1 MFSID
6 EFKINTRN
14 PPIAVI
20 TGLPKGTTKKFVYL
34 EKYKPSIDDL
44 EDKTILKNLTE
55 KQVEDLTT
63 AIKTGYEP
71 EDNKLIKPYY
81 AILDELKKSKQRL
94 VIKEGKL
101 FPLPNPLKVERVYT
115 AGISGSGKSFF
126 SANYIKEYLKIHKK
140 NEFFLT
146 SQIEEDAILDKLD
159 PIRISPQEL
168 VENGVDIEDAKNSI
182 WCFDDVYSIED
193 KINRNMVIHII
204 DNLAET
210 SRHDNISLMIT
221 SHLISNGLI
230 SRKILNESTK
240 VVLFPKSNKKN
251 IVYFLEK
258 YERFEPHD
266 IKRFINLNSRWVM
279 LDKQNQIPI
288 VLYERGAYIL

>member
-1 MFSID
+1 MFCID
-6 EFKINTRN
+6 EFKTNTRN

-20 TGLPKGTTKKFVYL
+20 TGLPKGTKKKFVYL

-44 EDKTILKNLTE
+44 DDKTILE
-55 KQVEDLTT
+55 KLNDKQLEDLKTS
-63 AIKTGYEP
+63 IKTGYEP
-71 EDNKLIKPYY
+71 EDNKLIKIYY
-81 AILDELKKSKQRL
+81 SILDELKKSKQRL

-101 FPLPNPLKVERVYT
+101 QPLPNPQKVERVYT
-115 AGISGSGKSFF
+115 CGISGSGKSVF
-126 SANYIKEYLKIHKK
+126 SSNYIKEYLKIQKG

-146 SQIEEDAILDKLD
+146 SQIEEDKALDKLD
-159 PIRISPQEL
+159 PVRISPEEL
-168 VENGVDIEDAKNSI
+168 VENGIELDDVKNSI
-182 WCFDDVYSIED
+182 WCFDDVYSIEN
-193 KINRNMVIHII
+193 KSHRNMVVSII

-230 SRKILNESTK
+230 SRRILNESTK

-258 YERFEPHD
+258 YERFAID
-266 IKRFINLNSRWVM
+266 DVKRFINLNSRWVM
-279 LDKQNQIPI
+279 LDKQNDIPVI
-288 VLYERGAYIL
+288 LYEKGAYIL